1 MNNGG
6 RWIGWRRVGWAW
18 LAVAL
23 CMGVAADDLT
33 IRRERT
39 RPAGGAP
46 TDPELRRREPARPL
60 AGGMITNLVSPAERL
75 PPLIPVLT
83 AAPPPVATA
92 STSAAVPVAAATTSE
107 TSTASG
113 ATPTPASPDSPASRA
128 GGFFFELFRDST
140 VSTSSRPSASVAEP
154 PAFRKMEAPATE
166 PTARTI
172 VVRLEEAI
180 ALAREQQHEQ
190 AVPLL
195 EEIIRED
202 PGVTAAWEQLGW
214 SYWALGRRS
223 DALALWRRLLSLD
236 PRNAAAWNWLARAAV
251 AENDL
256 ERAIEYNRKSLEL
269 APENPSARYDLAR
282 VLLWKGVS
290 DEAIP
295 MLESLLAADPNRLD
309 VLLDYAKALTFAW
322 QFERAL
328 PLWQRLREAA
338 PDEISYM
345 GFEALCRLHTN
356 DAEGARELARRVLE
370 AAPDD
375 LMALDVMASL
385 AEFGDTPADALPY
398 LRRMMAAVATPFE
411 KERNRA
417 RLIRLL
423 VRLHK
428 AEPRVYGLRE
438 AIDLSRE
445 RVADHPTSVDARL
458 LLGELLLMDMMLP
471 DAEREFIAVLRD
483 RNPYNIRARK
493 GLMETYLAAKEYDR
507 AREQLAALSRFNPQ
521 DPYLLYHL
529 ARIESARGD
538 FFKAHEALR
547 QLEAIG
553 QQGAVAVL
561 LYHGLLPSRY
571 FPEAM
576 PVDRFREHMIAL
588 QKARVRFVRCSE
600 LPTVL
605 GGRAGTNTVASVRPV
620 LRGSGFA
627 RPAGGA
633 LPLTVAVSFD
643 DARRD
648 SMQYGTQVG
657 RELGLLFSMHV
668 PVGYILRNHPF
679 ICTWDMLRQYQT
691 EGVWE
696 FGGHMLDGAILTPVD
711 ASGREWHAL
720 PNLIWRAELGR
731 METPAEYD
739 QRLAREFRESRDILQ
754 RELGGPVNF
763 VAYPFGDIGQ
773 EDETNVEDPTG
784 RILYHARRNFEVG
797 FIQSVFGYAIA
808 GDDPLLYQRYEPA
821 RWMNGQDLLDYLY
834 AHHPVFLAR
843 RLRAEYCALEG
854 KLYAARDAIRSLEE
868 AGYPDRPLERVRTY
882 VEERLAGTFRAPTG
896 ERPGTITKSPWTLEP
911 RKPYAGVEGEA
922 FRDNQDRAH
931 GRLFGLAGLNITP
944 NLVLEGR
951 AGIGHLQQD
960 VTDSITNSIVR
971 RVGRRQI
978 PTIELSASRR
988 RLDLDERDVG
998 GRAMFTFPNGVYV
1011 AGDLLQRSFSGN
1023 VNRDVLAGSL
1033 ESQIRPVPPLDLLL
1047 RYEHDIAPSALAVA
1061 EDTQYDMWMGVAN
1074 IRLQDPWTLLLSAIR
1089 YDFTDDNVRDHLAVS
1104 TSWTLHERTG
1114 FRLGLRV
1121 SWDSADHESR
1131 AYWTPY
1137 HLQRYAI
1144 EAGFRGNYL
1153 RTYYNLRLRLGIG
1166 REDVRPEAEERYRAT
1181 VVRARELQFDPGP
1194 PPEEDWE
1201 PILGLAASVR
1211 KPIGDHWVLNGE
1223 VSYNRNPNYNE
1234 ISLLGGVRYKF

>member
-1 MNNGG
+1 MNNGF
-6 RWIGWRRVGWAW
+6 RWILRPRVGWTL
-18 LAVAL
+18 LAAGISVLA
-23 CMGVAADDLT
+23 AADELT
-33 IRRERT
+33 IRRERA
-39 RPAGGAP
+39 RPPGGTPAEPDIRRPTETGPSRAGGV
-46 TDPELRRREPARPL
+46 
-60 AGGMITNLVSPAERL
+60 TNLIAPAERL

-83 AAPPPVATA
+83 AAPPAAVTVSTPPPVAVEGAT
-92 STSAAVPVAAATTSE
+92 TSPTPPAATTP
-107 TSTASG
+107 APP
-113 ATPTPASPDSPASRA
+113 ATPA
-128 GGFFFELFRDST
+128 GSFFFELFRDT
-140 VSTSSRPSASVAEP
+140 PAPTSSAAPARVAEP
-154 PAFRKMEAPATE
+154 PAFRKIEPPSSE

-214 SYWALGRRS
+214 SYWALGRRQ
-223 DALALWRRLLSLD
+223 DAIALWRRLLALD
-236 PRNAAAWNWLARAAV
+236 PRNASAWSWLARAAV

-269 APENPSARYDLAR
+269 APDSPAARYDLAR
-282 VLLWKGVS
+282 VLLWKGAT

-322 QFERAL
+322 QFEKAL

-338 PDEISYM
+338 PDEVSYM

-356 DAEGARELARRVLE
+356 DADGARELARRVLD

-375 LMALDVMASL
+375 PMALDVMASL

-398 LRRMMAAVATPFE
+398 LRRMMAAAPTPAD
-411 KERNRA
+411 KERHRA

-428 AEPRVYGLRE
+428 AEPRVHGLRE
-438 AIDLSRE
+438 AIELSRQ
-445 RVADHPTSVDARL
+445 RVADNPTSVDARL

-471 DAEREFIAVLRD
+471 EAEREFIAVLRD

-529 ARIESARGD
+529 ARIESGRGD
-538 FFKAHEALR
+538 FYKAHEALR
-547 QLEAIG
+547 QLEAMG

-561 LYHGLLPSRY
+561 LYHGLLTSRY
-571 FPEAM
+571 FPDAL
-576 PVDRFREHMIAL
+576 PVERFREHMIAL

-605 GGRAGTNTVASVRPV
+605 SPKGGTNAAATVRPV
-620 LRGSGFA
+620 LRGPGFA

-633 LPLTVAVSFD
+633 VPLTVAVSFD

-648 SMQYGTQVG
+648 SMYYGTQVG
-657 RELGLLFSMHV
+657 KELGLVFSMHV
-668 PVGYILRNHPF
+668 PIGYILRNHPF
-679 ICTWDMLRQYQT
+679 ICTWDMLRQYRK
-691 EGVWE
+691 EGCWE
-696 FGGHMLDGAILTPVD
+696 FGGHMVDGAILTPVD

-720 PNLIWRAELGR
+720 PNLIWRADLGR

-739 QRLAREFRESRDILQ
+739 QRLAREFRESREILQ

-773 EDETNVEDPTG
+773 EDETNVDDPTG
-784 RILYHARRNFEVG
+784 RILHHARRNFEVG
-797 FIQSVFGYAIA
+797 FIQSIFGYAIA
-808 GDDPLLYQRYEPA
+808 GDDPLLYQRHEMA
-821 RWMNGQDLLDYLY
+821 RWMNGQDVVDYLY
-834 AHHPVFLAR
+834 EHHPVFLAR

-868 AGYPDRPLERVRTY
+868 AGYPDRPLERVRKY
-882 VEERLAGTFRAPTG
+882 VEERLAGTFRAPA
-896 ERPGTITKSPWTLEP
+896 ERPGTIKKAPWAIEP
-911 RKPYAGVEGEA
+911 RKPYVGAEGEF
-922 FRDNQDRAH
+922 FRDNQDRTH
-931 GRLFGLAGLNITP
+931 WRLFGLAGLNVTP
-944 NLVLEGR
+944 NLILEGR
-951 AGIGHLQQD
+951 AGIGHLRQD
-960 VTDSITNSIVR
+960 VTDLITNSVIR
-971 RVGRRQI
+971 RIGRRRI
-978 PTIELSASRR
+978 PTIELSTSRR
-988 RLDLDERDVG
+988 RLDIDERDVG

-1011 AGDLLQRSFSGN
+1011 AGDLLERSFSGDA
-1023 VNRDVLAGSL
+1023 NRDVLAYSL

-1047 RYEHDIAPSALAVA
+1047 RYEHDIAQSALAVA
-1061 EDTQYDMWMGVAN
+1061 EDIRYDMFMGVAN

-1089 YDFTDDNVRDHLAVS
+1089 YDFTDDNVRDHLAAS
-1104 TSWTLHERTG
+1104 TSWTIHERTG
-1114 FRLGLRV
+1114 FRLGLRI

-1153 RTYYNLRLRLGIG
+1153 RTYYNLRLRIGIG
-1166 REDVRPEAEERYRAT
+1166 REDVRPEEEERYRAT
-1181 VVRARELQFDPGP
+1181 VVRARELKFDPGP

-1201 PILGLAASVR
+1201 PILGLSASVR
-1211 KPIGDHWVLNGE
+1211 KPIGEHWVLNGE